1 MTNDDGVY
9 TGKTIDITPRWQG
22 VMPVLLNVLEDSD
35 SPAEAKDYIRSEI
48 IKLAQFVDR
57 ANDNE

>member
-22 VMPVLLNVLEDSD
+22 VLPIMLQVLED
-35 SPAEAKDYIRSEI
+35 PNFPPEAKDYIRSEI

-57 ANDNE
+57 VNDNE